1 MTASVDEGMP
11 KVVRRIF
18 NPQAS
23 EGMSEIERRSPFHTT
38 VPFLDLS
45 RQHQEIA
52 TEADEALRRV
62 AAGGDYI
69 LGREVEA
76 FEREWA
82 AFCGVAG
89 AVAVASGTDALTL
102 ALLASGVVRKGRGD
116 EVITT
121 PLTAA
126 YTALAIVNA
135 GGVPVFADICPR
147 SLTLDPAAVERAITP
162 RTRAVVP
169 VHLYGRLADMQTI
182 NNVAAR
188 YGLTV
193 IEDAAQAHGASINGR
208 RAGAFGH
215 AAAFSFYPTKNLG
228 AYGDGGA
235 IVSDDPELLERARI
249 LRQGGHPEALRRA
262 TEGRNSRLDEIQA
275 AVLRIKLRR
284 LEEWN
289 RRRRETAHRYSSAF
303 ERTKLIIPKVRDEMS
318 HVYHLYVV
326 RHAARDRLRAHLDGH
341 RISTMIHYPFLLHQQ
356 PLFSSGARSPLPVAE
371 RVVGELLSL
380 PLHPHLTEEE
390 TSAVIAAVLDFE
402 KDAE

>member
-1 MTASVDEGMP
+1 MMLEAAKEIFVQTTMERASATERDAASCQRATAG
-11 KVVRRIF
+11 
-18 NPQAS
+18 
-23 EGMSEIERRSPFHTT
+23 

-45 RQHQEIA
+45 RQHREIA
-52 TEADEALRRV
+52 REVEEAVRRV
-62 AAGGDYI
+62 AASGEYV

-82 AFCGVAG
+82 AFCGVRG
-89 AVAVASGTDALTL
+89 AVTVASGTDALTL
-102 ALLASGVVRKGRGD
+102 VLLASGAVRKGRGD

-162 RTRAVVP
+162 RTRAIVP
-169 VHLYGRLADMQTI
+169 VHLYGRLADMRAI
-182 NNVAAR
+182 SEIAAR
-188 YGLTV
+188 YGLMV
-193 IEDAAQAHGASINGR
+193 IEDAAQAHGASADGK

-235 IVSDDPELLERARI
+235 IVSNDPALLERARI
-249 LRQGGHPEALRRA
+249 LRQGGHPEALRSGA
-262 TEGRNSRLDEIQA
+262 EGRNSRLDEIQA
-275 AVLRIKLRR
+275 AVLRIKLRK

-289 RRRRETAHRYSSAF
+289 RRRRETARLYSQAF
-303 ERTKLIIPKVRDEMS
+303 AQTSLVLPTVEDEAA
-318 HVYHLYVV
+318 HAYHLYVV
-326 RHAARDRLRAHLDGH
+326 RHAARDRLRAHLDGR
-341 RISTMIHYPFLLHQQ
+341 RISTLIHYPFLLHRQ
-356 PLFSSGARSPLPVAE
+356 PLFASGARSSLPIAEKVA
-371 RVVGELLSL
+371 GELLSL

-390 TSAVIAAVLDFE
+390 THAVIAAVLDFE
-402 KDAE
+402 KSRNL